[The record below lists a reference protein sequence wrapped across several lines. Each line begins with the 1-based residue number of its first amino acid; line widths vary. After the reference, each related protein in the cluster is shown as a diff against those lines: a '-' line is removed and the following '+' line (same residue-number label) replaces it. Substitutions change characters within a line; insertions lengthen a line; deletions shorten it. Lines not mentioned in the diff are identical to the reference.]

1 MDSTFHVVLTLPFT
15 PTGLPLSNPQSETL
29 RSKSL
34 PPAPPPTI
42 IIIMTTAATLF
53 LSLTS
58 SCPIILVSKAD
69 HQFGESSIWR
79 IILII
84 WDPTFQTFA
93 TQSFCKSRFT
103 EHWGLPCM
111 YREVQMVTDK
121 AENSWVHHRSQ
132 NNSGFP
138 SANIF
143 IFTSFS
149 HKYSSLLSTH
159 TGRSQQA
166 ASGWH
171 LFSSC
176 SSSCVSTF

>member
-1 MDSTFHVVLTLPFT
+1 MYS
-15 PTGLPLSNPQSETL
+15 L
-29 RSKSL
+29 RSMLFSL
-34 PPAPPPTI
+34 FPLHQLACLCQTLHQEHWWGRACLQQTHT
-42 IIIMTTAATLF
+42 IIIMTTTAALF
-53 LSLTS
+53 ISFNS
-58 SCPIILVSKAD
+58 SCPIILMSKANC
-69 HQFGESSIWR
+69 QFWEASILR

-84 WDPTFQTFA
+84 WDTTFQTCA
-93 TQSFCKSRFT
+93 TQSHSKSRLT

-111 YREVQMVTDK
+111 YREVQMATDK
-121 AENSWVHHRSQ
+121 AESPWVHHGSQ

-171 LFSSC
+171 LFSSY
-176 SSSCVSTF
+176 SSSWVSTF